1 MKRKKHMQFLMRS
14 VLAILAFL
22 LLFVQQGGMLPD
34 RHMDVFFL
42 QLFGGS
48 LEPSGGE
55 SSLIFA
61 IFFLNIPWLLLIY
74 VFAPLFQKDFE
85 VQYVYVFTRVGSKQ
99 KWLFQRT
106 GTLFLQICLSWA
118 LLFLLTAAVGA
129 GLGCA
134 WRGSP
139 LLYIQIFALEVLGL
153 FALSFAQNLLSMKL
167 GITQSFVVALCGYAV
182 AIFAAVAFYRNESV
196 SGWLFPL
203 LPTAG
208 QMALWHADTAI
219 LPETRQLFFTG
230 AAGFQVWK
238 SIVMDVIYIAVC
250 YVAAACYLRKAD
262 LIDFVKEEN

>member
-1 MKRKKHMQFLMRS
+1 M
-14 VLAILAFL
+14 LA
-22 LLFVQQGGMLPD
+22 D
-34 RHMDVFFL
+34 HHMDTFFL
-42 QLFGGS
+42 QVFGGS
-48 LEPSGGE
+48 LEPS
-55 SSLIFA
+55 SKDNNVIFA
-61 IFFLNIPWLLLIY
+61 IFFFNIPWLLLLY

-85 VQYVYVFTRVGSKQ
+85 IQYVYVFTRVGSKQ
-99 KWLFQRT
+99 KWLFQKT
-106 GTLFLQICLSWA
+106 GALFLQICLSWG
-118 LLFLLTAAVGA
+118 LLFLLTIVVGA
-129 GLGCA
+129 ALGCV
-134 WRGSP
+134 WRGSA
-139 LLYIQIFALEVLGL
+139 LLYIQIFTLEVLGL
-153 FALSFAQNLLSMKL
+153 FTLSFAQNLLSMKL
-167 GITQSFVVALCGYAV
+167 GIIQSYIVALCGYAV

-238 SIVMDVIYIAVC
+238 SILMDVAYIAVC